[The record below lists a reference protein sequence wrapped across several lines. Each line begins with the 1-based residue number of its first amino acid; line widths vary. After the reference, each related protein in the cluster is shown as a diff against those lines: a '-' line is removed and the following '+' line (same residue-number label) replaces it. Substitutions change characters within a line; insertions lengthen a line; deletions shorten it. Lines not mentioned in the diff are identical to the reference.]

1 MTKYEFSFSGYD
13 YKMEYDEKKSSN
25 EWSIDEETSYL
36 FYNMIQMKRQDYKI
50 KRILSFLGMLM
61 CIACAIMFGLL
72 IPEVGTIWFEICSSV
87 VITVLTFVSLGL
99 LLYSVSSDPF
109 DDELY
114 EIKELF
120 TYTQTGLKQ
129 RNEQIRAENQKK
141 KNIKR
146 DKAIKLNK
154 LYKTLNDTKMSE
166 IQKISEITKYID

>member
-1 MTKYEFSFSGYD
+1 MTKYEFNFKDYD
-13 YKMEYDEKKSSN
+13 YKMEYDEEKSSN

-36 FYNMIQMKRQDYKI
+36 FYNMIQFKRQDYKI

-61 CIACAIMFGLL
+61 CITCAIMFGLL

-87 VITVLTFVSLGL
+87 VITVLIFVSLGL
-99 LLYSVSSDPF
+99 LLYSVSSDLF

-120 TYTQTGLKQ
+120 TYTQTGLRQ